1 MKKENNINY
10 IVNNLTVTCVITDC
24 GNTAID
30 RIKKYT
36 AISNEKS
43 YLINNTY
50 VGIATCHEN
59 DNFDIEIGKKIALN
73 RAKRNRAID
82 INNTIKKFVEDKN
95 RELKNLTNYGIHD
108 VPEYNI

>member
-36 AISNEKS
+36 AI
-43 YLINNTY
+43 
-50 VGIATCHEN
+50 
-59 DNFDIEIGKKIALN
+59 
-73 RAKRNRAID
+73 
-82 INNTIKKFVEDKN
+82 
-95 RELKNLTNYGIHD
+95 
-108 VPEYNI
+108 